1 MKKNETPRPFPEKGI
16 GRFSERLVTLIGE
29 ESVRSFGR
37 RVEISDGTLRKYLQH
52 NTEPSLSRLV
62 RIAHEC
68 GVTIEWLATGQGPM
82 HPIDEPSSSEIVCNY
97 THIDVAEFNEEFTL
111 IPGYH
116 VNVSTGHGVLADE
129 HPIKRHLA
137 FRKKWLTYRKFES
150 CKLAVVFA
158 KGDSMEPTIH
168 SNNSLLVDMADTKL
182 TDGSIFVLRLGDDLY
197 AKRLQKRFDG
207 GIELLSDNKEYKDQ
221 IVKSDE
227 IDTLQ
232 ILGKVVWVGKD
243 IY

>member
-1 MKKNETPRPFPEKGI
+1 MNIKKTSRPLPTDGI
-16 GRFSERLVTLIGE
+16 GLFSERLIYLIGD

-68 GVTIEWLATGQGPM
+68 GVTIEWLATGEGKTYLSDDDSDSNS
-82 HPIDEPSSSEIVCNY
+82 ICRSV
-97 THIDVAEFNEEFTL
+97 VLAEFDEEYSL

-116 VNVSTGHGVLADE
+116 INVSTGHGTFSDE
-129 HPIKRHLA
+129 HSVMRHLA
-137 FRKKWLTYRKFES
+137 FRTKWLKYRNFETK
-150 CKLAVVFA
+150 KLAVVFT

-168 SNNSLLVDMADTKL
+168 TNNTLLVNMDDTTL
-182 TDGSIFVLRLGDDLY
+182 TDGSIFVLRLGDELY

-207 GIELLSDNKEYKDQ
+207 AVELISDNKEYKDQ
-221 IVKSDE
+221 IVKPNE
-227 IDTLQ
+227 IDNLE
-232 ILGKVVWVGKD
+232 IIGKVVWVGKD